1 MTRAVAGPVSTRY
14 LATFGAEDIKI
25 EEAGAPPAQ
34 EPQELN
40 RCKLSCIADARMPG
54 GKELIQELVN
64 VSDVV
69 VENFK
74 PGVMDKLGIGYD
86 DLRRSKP
93 DLIMIA
99 MPGMGSTGPIRD
111 YLAYG
116 QQVMGLTGLTHL
128 WGHPESP
135 LNTRIKMPYPDFV
148 TGSFASLAVM
158 AALEWRER
166 TGEGQYME
174 IAQVEATA
182 HLMGVAYLDYLLNGR
197 IAQPKGNFS
206 DTPGPTRRL
215 PLPRPRRLVRH
226 RGWHGRG
233 VASPCSGH
241 GTARMGAGRSGSR
254 PSQAG

>member
-1 MTRAVAGPVSTRY
+1 MRCPAWA
-14 LATFGAEDIKI
+14 
-25 EEAGAPPAQ
+25 AP
-34 EPQELN
+34 
-40 RCKLSCIADARMPG
+40 
-54 GKELIQELVN
+54 
-64 VSDVV
+64 
-69 VENFK
+69 
-74 PGVMDKLGIGYD
+74 
-86 DLRRSKP
+86 
-93 DLIMIA
+93 
-99 MPGMGSTGPIRD
+99 GPIRD

-197 IAQPKGNFS
+197 IAQPRGNFS
-206 DTPGPTRRL
+206 DTQAPHDVYPCLGHDAWCAIEVGTDEEWQA
-215 PLPRPRRLVRH
+215 LVQ
-226 RGWHGRG
+226 
-233 VASPCSGH
+233 AM
-241 GTARMGAGRSGSR
+241 GTARMGAG
-254 PSQAG
+254 